1 MPKLIVSF
9 PEGSPTTHELTEE
22 NITVGRIAEN
32 DLQIEDIS
40 VSSRHAILTLVHG
53 DYVLRDTGSTN
64 GTRLNGQEL
73 EPETDHRLQDGDVVL
88 FGKVETSYQSTTP
101 AEARPLP
108 AEQDAAVVTA
118 AESVRPADF
127 SNASPFQTKTKKK
140 DPAGKAILALSI
152 VAIVAFVASVAA
164 VFSVRSPL

>member
-1 MPKLIVSF
+1 MPKLLVSLSDG
-9 PEGSPTTHELTEE
+9 PPTTHELTDE

-40 VSSRHAILTLVHG
+40 VSSRHAVLTLIHG

-73 EPETDHRLQDGDVVL
+73 EPETDHRLQDGDTIL
-88 FGKVETSYQSTTP
+88 FGKVETGYQSNTP

-108 AEQDAAVVTA
+108 AEQEAALVTA

-127 SNASPFQTKTKKK
+127 ANASPFQTKTKKK

-152 VAIVAFVASVAA
+152 VAILAFVASVATI
-164 VFSVRSPL
+164 FSLKPPL

>member
-1 MPKLIVSF
+1 MPKLLVSL
-9 PEGSPTTHELTEE
+9 PEAPAVTHELTEE

-40 VSSRHAILTLVHG
+40 VSSRHAVLTLVHG

-73 EPETDHRLQDGDVVL
+73 EPETDHRLQDGDVIL
-88 FGKVETSYQSTTP
+88 FGKVETAYQSSTP

-108 AEQDAAVVTA
+108 AEQDAALVPA

-127 SNASPFQTKTKKK
+127 ANASPFQTKAKKK
-140 DPAGKAILALSI
+140 DPAGKAIVALSI
-152 VAIVAFVASVAA
+152 VAVVVFLASLATI
-164 VFSVRSPL
+164 FSIRSPL